1 MPQHPASIF
10 IMDIQNSSQEG
21 MGEELS
27 AYLEKMVKWI
37 KTWTNGD
44 VIVKHRRGDEII
56 LIADGYSAAYT
67 IAHFISIIWKFPNNP
82 PYFGLSYGEI
92 NKELKDIDIEAW
104 IHPIIKM
111 AREANESLK
120 NEATNR
126 AQFRYHLNEKQAEFQ
141 MLINSLLILQKKLIN
156 EQTDIQRFVFSLFE
170 IFNQQRKVAS
180 FLEKSPSTISSHFK
194 KGSGEELL
202 MIFNNL
208 ISVMQSMQVKAFPDS
223 NPNHDSLQ
231 SSIRTHLQQH
241 VNELYPKER

>member
-1 MPQHPASIF
+1 MPQHPVSIF

-21 MGEELS
+21 IGEELS

-37 KTWTNGD
+37 KTWTNDD

-104 IHPIIKM
+104 IHPIIKQ
-111 AREANESLK
+111 AREANEILK
-120 NEATNR
+120 SEAANR
-126 AQFRYHLNEKQAEFQ
+126 AQFRFHLNEKQAEFK

-208 ISVMQSMQVKAFPDS
+208 ISVMQSKQVKAFPDS

-231 SSIRTHLQQH
+231 NSIRTHLQQH
-241 VNELYPKER
+241 VSELYPKE